1 MNGFPRISTTI
12 LLSILAAGC
21 GGGGGGGGGGQV
33 STTGAAAD
41 IDTDNAQAIS
51 SDVFSGVME
60 TGELGEFG
68 ALGGLPIG
76 GGGLD
81 GSLSKTAAA
90 LTLKSQ
96 DGLASRGLM
105 QAAFGPEVTDCEVA
119 GTITVSA
126 KFKDPGTLSSGDEV
140 SMSFDRCDNGD
151 GETIDGDLSLKIKSF
166 QGDFLGGSFAV
177 NAAVD
182 FKALSFTEESETNAV
197 NGGFSLSID
206 TTDYPTVV
214 FSHASDSLRITHDNE
229 RLLLADWITSL
240 VVDESSQ
247 PSTYTLT
254 AEGDIDVASHGRV
267 SYEVLEPFT
276 GFGDDHPGAG
286 VLFIEGS
293 KGGNITVTALSNTQV
308 LLEMDYNGDGTVD
321 EIKTV
326 TWDELDD

>member
-12 LLSILAAGC
+12 LVSILAAGC
-21 GGGGGGGGGGQV
+21 GGGGGGGGGQA
-33 STTGAAAD
+33 STTGDAAD
-41 IDTDNAQAIS
+41 IDADNAQTIA

-68 ALGGLPIG
+68 ALGGLPIAG
-76 GGGLD
+76 GGPD
-81 GSLSKTAAA
+81 GSLSKTATA

-96 DGLASRGLM
+96 DGLVSRGLM

-126 KFKDPGTLSSGDEV
+126 QFKDPGTLSSGDEV
-140 SMSFDRCDNGD
+140 SMSFDRCDSGD
-151 GETIDGDLSLKIKSF
+151 GETIDGDLFLKIKSF

-177 NAAVD
+177 SAAVD
-182 FKALSFTEESETNAV
+182 FKGLSFTEQNETHAV
-197 NGGFSLSID
+197 HGDFSLSID

-214 FSHASDSLRITHDNE
+214 FSHASDSLRITQNND

-240 VVDESSQ
+240 VVDESSW
-247 PSTYTLT
+247 PSTYSLT

-276 GFGDDHPGAG
+276 GFGEDHPGTG

-308 LLEMDYNGDGTVD
+308 LLEMDYDGDGTVD
-321 EIKTV
+321 EIKPL